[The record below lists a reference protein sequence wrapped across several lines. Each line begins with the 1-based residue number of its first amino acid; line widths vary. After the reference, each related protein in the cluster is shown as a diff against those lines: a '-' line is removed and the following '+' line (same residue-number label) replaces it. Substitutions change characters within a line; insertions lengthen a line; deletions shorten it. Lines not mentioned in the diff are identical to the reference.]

1 MIIDFTIPQI
11 VIQFVLICAVYIAL
25 AIYISFFTRR
35 LLPTILSSA
44 LGLAIILLF
53 LFKCD
58 YLFYIGVATYAIF
71 VVLVGISNIF
81 GIRTLFIRRF
91 KGKRE
96 KVSKNDTSISKIFNK
111 NEVWGIVLTTVKKFS
126 KTKTGAIITF
136 ERDNDLKPLM
146 KNGVILNAPVNQE
159 LLETIFYEGTRL
171 HDGAVIIKDDKVL
184 AASVYYTLTTR
195 PLSGKYGS
203 RHRAAIGISEISD
216 SVTIV
221 VSEETGRISIASG
234 GNIESVSI
242 ENLDKVFFDMME
254 EEN

>member
-1 MIIDFTIPQI
+1 MVIDFSIPQE
-11 VIQFVLICAVYIAL
+11 VVSFLIICSVYIAL
-25 AIYISFFTRR
+25 AIYISYFTRR
-35 LLPTILSSA
+35 LFPTIFSSV
-44 LGLAIILLF
+44 LGLCIILCY
-53 LFKCD
+53 LFK
-58 YLFYIGVATYAIF
+58 LTPIFYIGVATYAIF
-71 VVLVGISNIF
+71 VILVGMSNIF
-81 GIRTLFIRRF
+81 GIRTLLIKRF
-91 KGKRE
+91 KGE
-96 KVSKNDTSISKIFNK
+96 KSKKTKKDNSVSKIFNK
-111 NEVWGIVLTTVKKFS
+111 DEVWKIVLNTVKKFS

-171 HDGAVIIKDDKVL
+171 HDGAVIIKEDKIL

-195 PLSGKYGS
+195 PLNGKYGS

-221 VSEETGRISIASG
+221 VSEETGRVSIASG
-234 GNIESVSI
+234 GNIEPVSL
-242 ENLDKVFFDMME
+242 ENLEQTFFDMME